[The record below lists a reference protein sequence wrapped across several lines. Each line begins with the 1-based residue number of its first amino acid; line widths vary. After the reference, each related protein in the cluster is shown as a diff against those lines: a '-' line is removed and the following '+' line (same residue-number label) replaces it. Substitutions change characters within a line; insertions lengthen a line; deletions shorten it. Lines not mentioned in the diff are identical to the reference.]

1 MPAMFL
7 IPRCLGLPFANV
19 GHFVFL
25 PVENGQGF
33 S

>member
-1 MPAMFL
+1 MNL
-7 IPRCLGLPFANV
+7 LPRATGLPSANAAP
-19 GHFVFL
+19 FVFL